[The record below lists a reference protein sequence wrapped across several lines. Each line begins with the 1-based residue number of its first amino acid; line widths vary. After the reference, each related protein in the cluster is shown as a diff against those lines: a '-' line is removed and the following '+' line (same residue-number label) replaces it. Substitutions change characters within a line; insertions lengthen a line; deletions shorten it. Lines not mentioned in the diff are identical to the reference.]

1 MIYLL
6 ILLVLALA
14 LAPLSH
20 FLPSKRQRRTA
31 RLRERAALR
40 GLFVE
45 FRDVPGA
52 GSTPRPPAPVIYYG
66 KRLRPSRGKPCEARA
81 WVSSNQGWRSV
92 GSRRTTPDGLDRLA
106 VEVLAIG
113 ADEFSC
119 GIYWTES
126 AGEDAI
132 DQIVEFLEH
141 WSVTLATE

>member
-1 MIYLL
+1 MTYLL
-6 ILLVLALA
+6 ILFVVALA

-20 FLPSKRQRRTA
+20 FLPSKSQRRTA
-31 RLRERAALR
+31 RLREYAALS

-52 GSTPRPPAPVIYYG
+52 ALAPRPSAPVIYYG
-66 KRLRPSRGKPCEARA
+66 KRLRPARGKPSDACA
-81 WVSSNQGWRSV
+81 WLSSAQGWQSV
-92 GSRRTTPDGLDRLA
+92 GSRRAAPDALDHLV
-106 VEVLAIG
+106 VEVLAVG

-132 DQIVEFLEH
+132 DQIVAFLEQ
-141 WSVTLATE
+141 WSVTLVEE

>member
-1 MIYLL
+1 MTYLL
-6 ILLVLALA
+6 ILFVVALA

-20 FLPSKRQRRTA
+20 FLPSKSQRKTA
-31 RLRERAALR
+31 RLRGYAALS

-52 GSTPRPPAPVIYYG
+52 ALARRPPAPVIYYG
-66 KRLRPSRGKPCEARA
+66 KRLRPARGKPADACA
-81 WVSSNQGWRSV
+81 WVFSNHGWQSV
-92 GSRRTTPDGLDRLA
+92 GSRRATPDALDHLVVDVLA
-106 VEVLAIG
+106 VG

-132 DQIVEFLEH
+132 DQIVEFLEQ
-141 WSVTLATE
+141 WSESLVEE